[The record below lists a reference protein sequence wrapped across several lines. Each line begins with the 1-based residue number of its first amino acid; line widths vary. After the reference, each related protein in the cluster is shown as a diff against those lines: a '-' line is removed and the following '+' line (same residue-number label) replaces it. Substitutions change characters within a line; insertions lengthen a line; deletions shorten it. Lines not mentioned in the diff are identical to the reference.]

1 MRQDCKFFQR
11 RMSGAGDPVSFCA
24 LDLAPEAPWRC
35 PEDCR
40 RYERVTGSHEAVGD
54 ATPAPAGPHRDY
66 EALAAGAAGVLGS
79 AEEII
84 GRLAPELE
92 AEEQRQEKARRISED
107 KWWNR
112 LRRSPR
118 WRR

>member
-1 MRQDCKFFQR
+1 MREDCKFFQR
-11 RMSGAGDPVSFCA
+11 RISRSGDPVSFCA

-35 PEDCR
+35 PEECR
-40 RYERVTGSHEAVGD
+40 RYEKVLGAREGPT
-54 ATPAPAGPHRDY
+54 APAQRDQ
-66 EALAAGAAGVLGS
+66 EALSAGAAGVLGS

-92 AEEQRQEKARRISED
+92 AEEQRQEKARRVAEE

>member
-1 MRQDCKFFQR
+1 MREDCKFFQR
-11 RMSGAGDPVSFCA
+11 RISRSGDPVSFCA

-40 RYERVTGSHEAVGD
+40 RYEKVMGGRDGVA
-54 ATPAPAGPHRDY
+54 APAGGRRDY
-66 EALAAGAAGVLGS
+66 EPLSASAAGVLGS

-92 AEEQRQEKARRISED
+92 AEEQRQEKARRLSED

>member
-1 MRQDCKFFQR
+1 MREDCKFFQR
-11 RMSGAGDPVSFCA
+11 RMSRSGDPVSFCA

-35 PEDCR
+35 PEECR
-40 RYERVTGSHEAVGD
+40 RYEKVTGGAAFGAESGPEHES
-54 ATPAPAGPHRDY
+54 
-66 EALAAGAAGVLGS
+66 LSAAAAGVLGS
-79 AEEII
+79 AAEII

-92 AEEQRQEKARRISED
+92 AEEQRQEKARRVAED